1 MPTYFVSLI
10 EIYKQGF
17 EILDTLPEEDLLN
30 FYKIRESE
38 INYIMEVQFIL
49 AYLGHVSKLDS
60 DEMTWFELTS
70 WFSLLKK
77 QKELENQKS
86 QEQIK

>member
-1 MPTYFVSLI
+1 VSLI